1 MKINLIQNN
10 PTEQSFN
17 KGDVLVFYNN
27 EEDNYDYHSI
37 AFDNKYMLY
46 RLVSLNNFQIN
57 DKWNSLEDM
66 ESVLNNKI
74 KNGYKLIEVI
84 NSDNIEIR
92 RIVNDTDK

>member
-74 KNGYKLIEVI
+74 KNGYKLI
-84 NSDNIEIR
+84 
-92 RIVNDTDK
+92 

>member
-17 KGDVLVFYNN
+17 KGDVLVFYNS

-46 RLVSLNNFQIN
+46 RLVSLGNFQIN
-57 DKWNSLEDM
+57 DKWNSLENM
-66 ESVLNNKI
+66 EMVLNNEI
-74 KNGYKLIEVI
+74 KNGYKLLEVI

-92 RIVNDTDK
+92 RIGIDDK